1 MSKEEYDGPEIPEEI
16 TGKELPRAVTAQL
29 RGIPEKLAARV
40 ARHLAAAGSLI
51 DTDPETAYRH
61 TLAARARASRIA
73 VVREACGE
81 TAYAA
86 GHFAEALSEL
96 RAARRMNGAADYLPV
111 IADCERGLGRAEKAL
126 DVARDPAV
134 RKLGPALRIEMTI
147 VEAGA
152 RRDLRQLDAALRV
165 LENAPLH
172 SQNREPWLPRLRY
185 AYAETLLEAGR
196 EEDALTWFHR
206 TEAVDGERTTDA
218 YEQVAELE
226 RRLQPDAAGTE
237 VLPTDDDTRE
247 D

>member
-1 MSKEEYDGPEIPEEI
+1 M
-16 TGKELPRAVTAQL
+16 TAQL
-29 RGIPEKLAARV
+29 RGLPEKLAARV
-40 ARHLAAAGSLI
+40 ARHLAAAGTLI
-51 DTDPETAYRH
+51 DTDPETAYKH
-61 TLAARARASRIA
+61 TLAARARAARIA

-81 TAYAA
+81 AAYAA

-134 RKLGPALRIEMTI
+134 RKLSPALRVEMTI

-152 RRDLRQLDAALRV
+152 RRDLGQLDAALRV

-172 SQNREPWLPRLRY
+172 SQNRDAWLPRLRY
-185 AYAETLLEAGR
+185 AYAETLLEVGR
-196 EEDALTWFHR
+196 DEDALTWFHR
-206 TEAVDGERTTDA
+206 TEAVDGERATDA
-218 YEQVAELE
+218 YERVAELE
-226 RRLQPDAAGTE
+226 RRLKPDLVAPDETP
-237 VLPTDDDTRE
+237 LE